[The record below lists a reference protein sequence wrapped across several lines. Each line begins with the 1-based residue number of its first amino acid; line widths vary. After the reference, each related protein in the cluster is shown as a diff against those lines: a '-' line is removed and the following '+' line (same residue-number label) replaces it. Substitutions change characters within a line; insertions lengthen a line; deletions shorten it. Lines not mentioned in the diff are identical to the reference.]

1 VKLFFHPKERQRKKH
16 IKLVKRKLIERKKE
30 KISKIMLSNMNQQS
44 LDGLNGSIHMS
55 NNFFN
60 SHSHSTKKE
69 TTKEFSIY
77 RPDVDFSLNY
87 EPIGETT
94 KTTRLVNDAKE
105 SSSTTTTLS
114 SSNNGE
120 NGRTA
125 VIANKTLEKQQQHW
139 EDPIILHNY
148 SKVPESLKRDMSSDK
163 NNNKN
168 IDKSDEGTLDT
179 LNGSDQ
185 DDGIRDDNNNPSNN
199 KIDEKKPEHHIRRP
213 MNAFL
218 IFCKRH
224 RALVREKYPNLENR

>member
-1 VKLFFHPKERQRKKH
+1 
-16 IKLVKRKLIERKKE
+16 
-30 KISKIMLSNMNQQS
+30 MLSNMNQQP

-69 TTKEFSIY
+69 TKEFSIY

-105 SSSTTTTLS
+105 SSASTPT
-114 SSNNGE
+114 GE
-120 NGRTA
+120 NGRKA
-125 VIANKTLEKQQQHW
+125 VIANKTLDLNRW
-139 EDPIILHNY
+139 EDPINLHNY
-148 SKVPESLKRDMSSDK
+148 SKVPESLKSECSDK
-163 NNNKN
+163 NNNQN
-168 IDKSDEGTLDT
+168 IEKCDEEGSLDMIQSDHD
-179 LNGSDQ
+179 
-185 DDGIRDDNNNPSNN
+185 DDGNRDDNNNPSNN
-199 KIDEKKPEHHIRRP
+199 KLDEKKPEHHIRRP